1 MSPTGNFPLQL
12 RAFLGTLSASKKLT
26 LVALTVFTLVGL
38 GYLVMWSGSPDYQVL
53 YSNLSPEDA
62 GAILAKLKEQKIPYQ
77 VSATGNS
84 MMVPKE
90 KVYETRLELA
100 SQGLPQGS
108 GVGFEI
114 FDSTKLGM
122 TEFVQNVNYQRALQG
137 ELCRT
142 INGIAEVEASR
153 VHIVMPAKS
162 LFVEREKPASA
173 SVVLKLRPG
182 RWLTQDQVQGVVHL
196 VSSSV
201 AGLRPEEVTVVDNS
215 GKMLAGKREGSSVE
229 QASAEQVELQEKME
243 KTLEERVKT
252 MLERAL
258 GPDKAIVRVACLLSC
273 KTLEQNEERYDPENK
288 VVRSEQFFNES
299 SVGTE
304 PVAVGVPGVV
314 SNIAENGT
322 GGTISSSSSG
332 FKKEDRTVNYEI
344 GKVISHSIEPIRK
357 VDRISVAVMVD
368 GTYKLVKEEG
378 KKKKGAAKEEL
389 KYFARTQEEMDKL
402 ENLVKSA
409 VSFDAARG
417 DIVEVVNI
425 PFEAAKAE
433 QGEEIK
439 EDWRSTLKQYRP
451 VLKYAFLGIFLVLS
465 FLFVV
470 RPVVQWLTTASAGAD
485 LAVLR
490 QLPKTVEEIEREYR
504 GGIKGPQFRER
515 ALEMISKDSEH
526 SVQLMRDWMKEK

>member
-1 MSPTGNFPLQL
+1 MSPTANFPQQL
-12 RAFLGTLSASKKLT
+12 RAFLASLSVGKKLT
-26 LVALTVFTLVGL
+26 LLALTVFTLVGL
-38 GYLVMWSGSPDYQVL
+38 SYLVMWSGSPDYQVL

-62 GAILAKLKEQKIPYQ
+62 GAILAKLKEQKIPFQ
-77 VSATGNS
+77 ISATGNS

-122 TEFVQNVNYQRALQG
+122 TEFIQNVNYQRALQG

-153 VHIVMPAKS
+153 VHIVMPEKS
-162 LFVEREKPASA
+162 LFVEQEKAASA

-182 RWLTQDQVQGVVHL
+182 RWLTRDQVQGIVHL

-215 GKMLAGKREGSSVE
+215 GKMLAGKQEGSKAE
-229 QASAEQVELQEKME
+229 QASAEQVELQDKME
-243 KTLEERVKT
+243 KSLEERVKT

-288 VVRSEQFFNES
+288 VVRSEQLLNES

-304 PVAVGVPGVV
+304 PVAIGVPGVV
-314 SNIAENGT
+314 SNISDSGNG
-322 GGTISSSSSG
+322 GGIASTSSG

-344 GKVISHSIEPIRK
+344 GKIVSHSIEPIRK
-357 VDRISVAVMVD
+357 VERISVAVMVD

-378 KKKKGAAKEEL
+378 KKKGVAKEEL
-389 KYFARTQEEMDKL
+389 RYFPRTQEEMDKL

-409 VSFDAARG
+409 VNFDAARG
-417 DIVEVVNI
+417 DIVKVVNI
-425 PFEAAKAE
+425 PFEAAKAD

-451 VLKYAFLGIFLVLS
+451 MLKYTFLGIFLVLS

-470 RPVVQWLTTASAGAD
+470 RPVVQWLTSASAGAD

-504 GGIKGPQFRER
+504 GGVKGPQFRER